1 MGSKRG
7 RPFKGEERMSTRM
20 GFRIQ
25 NEMLKD
31 VLAICE
37 DEGISRTDFI
47 TRAMEREVC
56 RCVTNYM
63 EKGISNEVVDA
74 YIRRRIKQL
83 KS

>member
-25 NEMLKD
+25 NSMLDD

-37 DEGISRTDFI
+37 DEGITRSDFI
-47 TRAMEREVC
+47 TRALEREIS
-56 RCVTNYM
+56 RCVTSYM
-63 EKGISNEVVDA
+63 GKGISNKVVAA
-74 YIRRRIKQL
+74 YIRRRL
-83 KS
+83 NS

>member
-1 MGSKRG
+1 MTAKRG
-7 RPFKGEERMSTRM
+7 RPFKGEERMTTRM

-25 NEMLKD
+25 NAMLKD

-47 TRAMEREVC
+47 TRALEREVS

-74 YIRRRIKQL
+74 YIRRRIKLL

>member
-25 NEMLKD
+25 NSMLDD

-37 DEGISRTDFI
+37 EEGITRSDFI
-47 TRAMEREVC
+47 TRALEREIS
-56 RCVTNYM
+56 RIAKSDPITKALERESSRYVTNYM
-63 EKGISNEVVDA
+63 EESK
-74 YIRRRIKQL
+74 
-83 KS
+83 